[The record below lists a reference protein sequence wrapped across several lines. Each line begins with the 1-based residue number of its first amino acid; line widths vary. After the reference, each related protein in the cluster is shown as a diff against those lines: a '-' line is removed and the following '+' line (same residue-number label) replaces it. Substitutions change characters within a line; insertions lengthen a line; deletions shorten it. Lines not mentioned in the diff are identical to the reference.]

1 MSLMRCSRQTSSSAL
16 QNTHNIDVRK
26 NNLPA
31 IILAIGII
39 LMLGGVFLT
48 LAYYQILPHAIN
60 SISNLGALGAI
71 IGWGTVLLG
80 AAILIAGMFKKFCKA
95 APNPPQSL
103 QEKLANIFAVMP
115 EVKEGM
121 RYPMLIAC
129 KPYQRRAHI
138 QRMNEA
144 AFCDFLRYLFDAE
157 GGKDFVEVNNS
168 ILADLRAYPN
178 WENIARSYDVPEAWI
193 KDIKNAKSST
203 KDTSSEL
210 IE

>member
-1 MSLMRCSRQTSSSAL
+1 MSLVSYSRQTSSSAL
-16 QNTHNIDVRK
+16 QNNHEVDVRTK
-26 NNLPA
+26 NLSYL
-31 IILAIGII
+31 ILAIGII

-80 AAILIAGMFKKFCKA
+80 AAILIAGMFKKFCKP

-103 QEKLANIFAVMP
+103 QEKLGEIFTLMP
-115 EVKEGM
+115 EVKERM

-138 QRMNEA
+138 QKMNEA

-178 WENIARSYDVPEAWI
+178 WETIARSHDAPEAWI
-193 KDIKNAKSST
+193 EDIKSA
-203 KDTSSEL
+203 TSL
-210 IE
+210 KN